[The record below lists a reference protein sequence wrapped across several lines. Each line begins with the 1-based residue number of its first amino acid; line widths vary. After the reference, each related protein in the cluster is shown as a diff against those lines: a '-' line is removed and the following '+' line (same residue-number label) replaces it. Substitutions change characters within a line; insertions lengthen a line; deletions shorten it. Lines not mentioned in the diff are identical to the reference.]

1 MIIRTL
7 TIAALFVAGAA
18 RAQDF
23 APSYAVPGFRGR
35 VEAVVT
41 LCPSSDGS
49 NSTVVC
55 GTGGTGSSVT
65 ITGALPAGTNA
76 IGTVIAKNPIGT
88 PTAGLAHAVVTA
100 NTAVTVFSSGTIV
113 NGAYITN
120 PVSAATPLFVNP
132 VTTATVPATPGA
144 TDGTTIEL
152 APGQTFTTGPTIVAV
167 TANAATAGH
176 SFVAVRY

>member
-1 MIIRTL
+1 MILRTL
-7 TIAALFVAGAA
+7 IVATVLLAGAA

-23 APSYAVPGFRGR
+23 APSYSVPGFRGR

-120 PVSAATPLFVNP
+120 PVSATTPLFVNP
-132 VTTATVPATPGA
+132 VTTATVPATGT

-152 APGQTFTTGPTIVAV
+152 APGQTFTTGPTIVAI